1 VTIDRRR
8 LLVAA
13 SFAGFAAACGAAKP
27 LARAKPAAKPA
38 STGSPVPTVRATP
51 TPRPSASPSPISRGP
66 AHEVVHG
73 SRASKQVALTFH
85 VAGDPVVVHQILRD
99 AGRAGVS
106 LTMLVVGQ
114 WLAANRRYA
123 KRILAGGHDL
133 GNHTWSH
140 PVLADDDAHLTRL
153 EIVRCRDLLVGL
165 TGNSGRWFRP
175 SGTPH
180 ASPLMLRAAGAAGYP
195 TSLSYDVDPLDYT
208 DPGADAVVARV
219 LAQARGGSIVS
230 LHTLFPGTAQAL
242 PRIITGLRARGLEP
256 VAASHMLSAPEGG
269 TV

>member
-1 VTIDRRR
+1 
-8 LLVAA
+8 
-13 SFAGFAAACGAAKP
+13 
-27 LARAKPAAKPA
+27 
-38 STGSPVPTVRATP
+38 
-51 TPRPSASPSPISRGP
+51 
-66 AHEVVHG
+66 
-73 SRASKQVALTFH
+73 
-85 VAGDPVVVHQILRD
+85 
-99 AGRAGVS
+99 VS

-123 KRILAGGHDL
+123 KQILAGGHDL

-153 EIVRCRDLLVGL
+153 EIVKCRDLLVGL
-165 TGNSGRWFRP
+165 TGNGGRWFRP

-208 DPGADAVVARV
+208 DPGPDAVVARV

-242 PRIITGLRARGLEP
+242 PRIIAGLRARGLEP
-256 VAASHMLSAPEGG
+256 VAASHLLSAAEGR
-269 TV
+269 TA

>member
-1 VTIDRRR
+1 MIERRR
-8 LLVAA
+8 LLLAA
-13 SFAGFAAACGAAKP
+13 SIAGFAAACGAAKP
-27 LARAKPAAKPA
+27 VARASPTVRPRR
-38 STGSPVPTVRATP
+38 TGSPAPTPSVTIS
-51 TPRPSASPSPISRGP
+51 PRPSASPSPIPRGP
-66 AHEVVHG
+66 AHEVGHG
-73 SRASKQVALTFH
+73 SRASKRVALTFH
-85 VAGDPVVVHQILRD
+85 VAGDPAVVHQILHE

-123 KRILAGGHDL
+123 KQILAGGHDL

-153 EIVRCRDLLVGL
+153 EIVKCRDLLVGL
-165 TGNSGRWFRP
+165 TGNGGRWFRP

-208 DPGADAVVARV
+208 DPGPDAVVARV

-256 VAASHMLSAPEGG
+256 VAASHLLSAAEGR
-269 TV
+269 TA